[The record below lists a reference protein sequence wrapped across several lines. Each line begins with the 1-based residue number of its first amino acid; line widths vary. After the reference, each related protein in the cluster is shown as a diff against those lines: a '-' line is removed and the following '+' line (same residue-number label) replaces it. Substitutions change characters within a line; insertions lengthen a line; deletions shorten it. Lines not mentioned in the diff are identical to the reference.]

1 MSRLSYALCAVLLLA
16 APASGQRVVDNQ
28 DRYDDVFR
36 KYSKRFFGVG
46 FDWQYFKAQGLA
58 ESGLDPAARSPVGAR
73 GVMQLM
79 PGTYAMIKKA
89 RSEEFGNIEDP
100 EWNIA
105 AGILYNRDLWHIWAS
120 TPDDTE
126 RLRFMFG
133 SYNAGPGTIRRA
145 TRLAKTR
152 QLDDHTWESV
162 EAVAPTVQRWRYKV
176 LWHIGFIGKV
186 DACFNEGKRLDQLR
200 SPFLRTL
207 AKCACHLAESLTALS
222 FRFSHYKIGQA
233 LHRCQIELA
242 VFKCAA
248 REFTRLR
255 RPQAVNL

>member
-16 APASGQRVVDNQ
+16 APAGGQRVVDNQ

-162 EAVAPTVQRWRYKV
+162 EAVAPTVQRWRYKETLPYV
-176 LWHIGFIGKV
+176 RRIEENH
-186 DACFNEGKRLDQLR
+186 
-200 SPFLRTL
+200 RTL
-207 AKCACHLAESLTALS
+207 AGASRSKLIKPSPAAAAQTAGRS
-222 FRFSHYKIGQA
+222 ERDKSAATQKAAAPRAAPRARAQKQA
-233 LHRCQIELA
+233 PAQR
-242 VFKCAA
+242 
-248 REFTRLR
+248 
-255 RPQAVNL
+255 